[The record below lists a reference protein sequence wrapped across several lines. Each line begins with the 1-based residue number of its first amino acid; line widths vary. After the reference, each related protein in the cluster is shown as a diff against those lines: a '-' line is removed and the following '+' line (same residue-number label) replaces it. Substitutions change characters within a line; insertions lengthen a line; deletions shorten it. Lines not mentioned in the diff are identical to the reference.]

1 MNMTSPISA
10 SSLTLGLLQMTSSI
24 DPQENLEMLEAGV
37 RDLAARG
44 AKFVLTP
51 EMTGILD
58 GNSARL
64 RGNARREHEDATLAL
79 GRRLAA
85 ELGLWL
91 LIGSQAVVAEEDDGD
106 GRLANRSFLIDTEG
120 AVRARYDKIHLFDVD
135 LPSGERYRES
145 ASYRPGSRAVV
156 ADTPWG
162 RMGFAICYDVRFP
175 HLFRTLAQAGAQ
187 MIAVPAAFTRTT
199 GEAHWHTLLRARAIE
214 TGCFILAPAQ
224 TGQHR
229 DGRTTFGHS
238 LVVAPWGE
246 VLADAGTDAGGI
258 IAEIDLT
265 HVEAARSRIP
275 ALQHD
280 RAFALVEVGSS

>member
-1 MNMTSPISA
+1 MTNTTSTPA
-10 SSLTLGLLQMTSSI
+10 TSLTLGLLQMTSSI
-24 DPQENLEMLEAGV
+24 HPEENLAALEAGV

-44 AKFVLTP
+44 ARFVLTP

-64 RGNARREHEDATLAL
+64 RGNARPEHADETLAL
-79 GRRLAA
+79 ARRLAA
-85 ELGLWL
+85 ELGVWL
-91 LIGSQAVVAEEDDGD
+91 LLGSQAVVTDDEDAD
-106 GRLANRSFLIDTEG
+106 GRLANRAFLIDAAGQVT
-120 AVRARYDKIHLFDVD
+120 ARYDKIHLFDVD

-145 ASYRPGSRAVV
+145 ASYRPGRNAVV
-156 ADTPWG
+156 AATPWG
-162 RMGFAICYDVRFP
+162 RLGLAICYDVRFP
-175 HLFRTLAQAGAQ
+175 HLFRTLAKAGAQ

-224 TGQHR
+224 TGLHK

-246 VLADAGTDAGGI
+246 ILADGGEEAGGI
-258 IAEIDLT
+258 LAEIDLA

-275 ALQHD
+275 ALEHD
-280 RAFALVEVGSS
+280 RAFDLVEVGNT